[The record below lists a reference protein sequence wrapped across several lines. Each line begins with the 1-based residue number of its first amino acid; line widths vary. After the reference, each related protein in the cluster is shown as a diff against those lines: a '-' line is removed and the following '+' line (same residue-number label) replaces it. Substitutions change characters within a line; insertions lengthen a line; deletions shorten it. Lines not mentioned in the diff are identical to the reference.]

1 MDLTLEKESE
11 KINKSVRISSNIEE
25 IELSPE
31 LKMFNKIN
39 TFSNLERLNTINSIY
54 TDKEFYDYLV
64 TRRKSISIKEYR
76 IRILNLLET
85 REKVLNEIRNLN
97 RPDNIKS
104 FTKTR
109 VKTIFFFKTPFFQT
123 KNRNKTYYKSFHYPI

>member
-1 MDLTLEKESE
+1 MDLTLEKESK
-11 KINKSVRISSNIEE
+11 KIIKSVRISSNIEE

-31 LKMFNKIN
+31 FKTYNQIN
-39 TFSNLERLNTINSIY
+39 NFSNLERIRAINSVH
-54 TDKEFYDYLV
+54 TDKEFHNYLV

-97 RPDNIKS
+97 TQDNIKPS
-104 FTKTR
+104 KIH
-109 VKTIFFFKTPFFQT
+109 VKTIFFFNKISFQ
-123 KNRNKTYYKSFHYPI
+123 KKKTYYKSFHYPI

>member
-1 MDLTLEKESE
+1 MDLTLEKQSE
-11 KINKSVRISSNIEE
+11 KLIKSVRISSNIEE

-31 LKMFNKIN
+31 LKIFNKIN
-39 TFSNLERLNTINSIY
+39 TFSNLERIRAINSVH

-85 REKVLNEIRNLN
+85 REKVLNEIHNLN
-97 RPDNIKS
+97 TPDNIKP
-104 FTKTR
+104 R
-109 VKTIFFFKTPFFQT
+109 VKTFFFLNSFFL
-123 KNRNKTYYKSFHYPI
+123 KEKSKQNIL

>member
-1 MDLTLEKESE
+1 MDLTLEKQSE
-11 KINKSVRISSNIEE
+11 KLIKSVRISSNIEE
-25 IELSPE
+25 IKLSPE
-31 LKMFNKIN
+31 LKIFNKIN
-39 TFSNLERLNTINSIY
+39 TFSNLERIRAINSVY

-97 RPDNIKS
+97 TPDNIKPS
-104 FTKTR
+104 IKTR
-109 VKTIFFFKTPFFQT
+109 VKTIFFFKTLFF
-123 KNRNKTYYKSFHYPI
+123 